1 MTQLDTICGPALI
14 YLIFSFIQIL
24 MDLFKQMYN
33 TAIVKSIVMILFT
46 YLLNALCQRGLSI
59 ISWFLVFIPFILMSI
74 IIAMLLFVFGLD
86 PRTGKLKPSII
97 PNHPTHPSKHHPRHQ
112 IPDPRTPVHPPK
124 TAHPHHKKTSQHEPA
139 DYKNKNKL
147 DST

>member
-1 MTQLDTICGPALI
+1 MTQIDTICGPALI

-46 YLLNALCQRGLSI
+46 YLLNALCQRGLSV

-86 PRTGKLKPSII
+86 PRTGKLRPNVI
-97 PNHPTHPSKHHPRHQ
+97 PGHPAHPSKRHPRHQ

-124 TAHPHHKKTSQHEPA
+124 NAHPHPKKTTQHHPA
-139 DYKNKNKL
+139 NYKK
-147 DST
+147 